1 MTGPATCGSLADCT
15 SKIRYVTHNGAGPV
29 TSFNPSWSPAGTR
42 IAFTN
47 VLPPPNPD
55 SPAISDIWTV
65 RPSGG
70 DRRRVLHSPRF
81 EFRPDWGVAA

>member
-1 MTGPATCGSLADCT
+1 M
-15 SKIRYVTHNGAGPV
+15 THNGAGPA
-29 TSFNPSWSPAGTR
+29 TSFNPSWSPDGTR

-47 VLPPPNPD
+47 VLPSPNPD
-55 SPAISDIWTV
+55 GPAISDIWTV

-70 DRRRVLHSPRF
+70 DRRRVSHSPRF